1 MSYVRT
7 DRGMSLIDLNIP
19 EAKRSPT
26 DQDRRLS
33 HDKVPVVREVIE
45 SHEVQVEV
53 DTSKLVDQK
62 IPAIMN
68 LFLGNLIQF
77 DLSISDLCEAIIVLS
92 LSGLETNLSEM
103 ISGESLER
111 AVLPREVLTARLV
124 RLTPK
129 N

>member
-77 DLSISDLCEAIIVLS
+77 DLIISDLCEAIIVLI
-92 LSGLETNLSEM
+92 LS
-103 ISGESLER
+103 
-111 AVLPREVLTARLV
+111 
-124 RLTPK
+124 
-129 N
+129 